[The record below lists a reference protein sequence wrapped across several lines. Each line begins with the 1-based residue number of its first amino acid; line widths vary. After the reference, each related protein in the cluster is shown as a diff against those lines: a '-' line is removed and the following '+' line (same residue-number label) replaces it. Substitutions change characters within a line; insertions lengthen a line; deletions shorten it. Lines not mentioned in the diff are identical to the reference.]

1 MSISS
6 MTKTKSNVKSI
17 YYIYY
22 LELLISI
29 LNMEYIKDSII
40 YNGYF
45 CIIEEI
51 LNDIYKF
58 TDIEINKIISLRN

>member
-1 MSISS
+1 
-6 MTKTKSNVKSI
+6 
-17 YYIYY
+17 
-22 LELLISI
+22 
-29 LNMEYIKDSII
+29 MEYIKDSII